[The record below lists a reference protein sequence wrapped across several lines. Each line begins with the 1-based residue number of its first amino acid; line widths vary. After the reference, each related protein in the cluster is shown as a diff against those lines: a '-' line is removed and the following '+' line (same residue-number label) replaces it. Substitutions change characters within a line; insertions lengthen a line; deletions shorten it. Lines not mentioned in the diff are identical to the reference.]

1 MQALNELA
9 ALRVEDDDLRAS
21 IEYTKGVTLAV
32 SSGLFIGASFIIKKK
47 GLLAAGE
54 SGLRA
59 AAGGFSYLREPLW
72 WLGMVTMIGGE
83 CANFAAYAY
92 APAIVVTPLGATTI
106 VSSAIFANCFLGE
119 TLHACGA
126 VGCALCVLGSIVL
139 VSFAPEEA
147 QLQSVEEIWV
157 RRAHPSPSRPLA
169 LLSRALLRVG
179 SAWRRSR
186 SSSRTRRRWC
196 SSPCGSCSG
205 SPRATARDRCWCT
218 SPYARW
224 SAPSRWSQSRPAAS
238 PPPHRCPP

>member
-1 MQALNELA
+1 MEPRIRPLPFLPNFCRPRACPRLALADMQALNELQL
-9 ALRVEDDDLRAS
+9 LRVEDDELRAS

-47 GLLAAGE
+47 GLLAAGQ

-126 VGCALCVLGSIVL
+126 VGCALCVLGSIIL

-157 RRAHPSPSRPLA
+157 RCANPNQA
-169 LLSRALLRVG
+169 LR
-179 SAWRRSR
+179 
-186 SSSRTRRRWC
+186 
-196 SSPCGSCSG
+196 
-205 SPRATARDRCWCT
+205 
-218 SPYARW
+218 
-224 SAPSRWSQSRPAAS
+224 APSAIHRMWGGEAYLPARSPEPRPAL
-238 PPPHRCPP
+238 HW

>member
-1 MQALNELA
+1 MQALTELA

-126 VGCALCVLGSIVL
+126 VGCALCVLGSIIL

-157 RRAHPSPSRPLA
+157 RRAQPSQSRPLA

-179 SAWRRSR
+179 SGWRRSR
-186 SSSRTRRRWC
+186 SSSCMPRAWSPWRC
-196 SSPCGSCSG
+196 SSSIAT
-205 SPRATARDRCWCT
+205 RHATA
-218 SPYARW
+218 ARTCSCMCS
-224 SAPSRWSQSRPAAS
+224 SARSSAAS
-238 PPPHRCPP
+238 RLSLARRSASRSS

>member
-1 MQALNELA
+1 MRSVRRSRPIKRDVCIFRRRDWYRPQFRPPAPTPRPRGREPRMQALNELA

-169 LLSRALLRVG
+169 LS
-179 SAWRRSR
+179 
-186 SSSRTRRRWC
+186 
-196 SSPCGSCSG
+196 
-205 SPRATARDRCWCT
+205 
-218 SPYARW
+218 
-224 SAPSRWSQSRPAAS
+224 
-238 PPPHRCPP
+238 